1 MARHRADACGEV
13 ETGAGVCCV
22 QKDVTGFGTDADS
35 TLLGGHNFF
44 LVSLREGLLNIDRSN
59 KSGQGPGNKQ
69 LKKTKMKTIKFMT
82 SVALVAA
89 VALVSSGV
97 CKAQEAVAAPPASK
111 AAAGD
116 GKKVE
121 EDAKKVEETKKS
133 WISGSV
139 GTAVTNSYIFF
150 GLVQDKDTFIAQ
162 PYLNLSFSL
171 YEGEGF
177 INAMSFE
184 LPLWWSL
191 HDINKPVQINPGST
205 LRDWYEFD
213 VSPGLS
219 FTLAKNWSLTISDYI
234 YTSPGDYF
242 LTSHNLNLALT
253 YDDSELLG
261 AFALNPHFYFLQE
274 LDNHSG
280 LSLKNGVP
288 YSSDADQ
295 GQYYEFGIAPGHTFA
310 EKSSYPLTVTFPA
323 TVGFGTN
330 GFYGQGFGFFS
341 TGVAVSMP
349 LAFIPSAYG
358 TWTSS
363 LSGLYYRL
371 GTNSARFTDNPNNT
385 ATGRRNQAVIAW
397 SIGTE
402 F

>member
-1 MARHRADACGEV
+1 
-13 ETGAGVCCV
+13 
-22 QKDVTGFGTDADS
+22 
-35 TLLGGHNFF
+35 
-44 LVSLREGLLNIDRSN
+44 
-59 KSGQGPGNKQ
+59 
-69 LKKTKMKTIKFMT
+69 MKTIKLIT
-82 SVALVAA
+82 SVALFAA
-89 VALVSSGV
+89 VALLRNSASG
-97 CKAQEAVAAPPASK
+97 QEAVANAPAPKSATEEAKK
-111 AAAGD
+111 AED

-121 EDAKKVEETKKS
+121 EPKAEEEKKS

-139 GTAVTNSYIFF
+139 GTAITNEYIFF

-171 YEGEGF
+171 YEGEGT
-177 INAMSFE
+177 INAVSFE

-191 HDINKPVQINPGST
+191 HDINKPRPLNGQSS
-205 LRDWYEFD
+205 LKAWYEFD
-213 VSPGLS
+213 VSPGFS
-219 FTLAKNWSLTISDYI
+219 FTVAKKLTITISDYI

-242 LTSHNLNLALT
+242 STSHNLNLGFT
-253 YDDSELLG
+253 YDDSDLLG

-274 LDNHSG
+274 LHNHSG
-280 LSLKNGVP
+280 LGT
-288 YSSDADQ
+288 Q
-295 GQYYEFGIAPGHTFA
+295 GSTESQYYEIGIAPSHTFA
-310 EKSSYPLTVTFPA
+310 EKATYPVTVSFPNTA
-323 TVGFGTN
+323 GFGSN

-341 TGVAVSMP
+341 TGVNVSVP

-363 LSGLYYRL
+363 LMGQYFRL

-385 ATGRRNQAVIAW
+385 STGRRNQAVVTW

>member
-1 MARHRADACGEV
+1 
-13 ETGAGVCCV
+13 
-22 QKDVTGFGTDADS
+22 
-35 TLLGGHNFF
+35 
-44 LVSLREGLLNIDRSN
+44 
-59 KSGQGPGNKQ
+59 
-69 LKKTKMKTIKFMT
+69 MKTIKFIT
-82 SVALVAA
+82 PVALFAA
-89 VALVSSGV
+89 VALAGPSANG
-97 CKAQEAVAAPPASK
+97 QEAITASPSRSLGAVALAGTSATGQEASASK
-111 AAAGD
+111 SVVKDA
-116 GKKVE
+116 KKVE
-121 EDAKKVEETKKS
+121 EDAKKVEEEKKS

-139 GTAVTNSYIFF
+139 GTAITNEYIFF

-177 INAMSFE
+177 LNAVSFE
-184 LPLWWSL
+184 LPLWWSI
-191 HDINKPVQINPGST
+191 HDINKPRPLNGGST

-219 FTLAKNWSLTISDYI
+219 FTFAKNWTFVISDYI

-242 LTSHNLNLALT
+242 STSHNLNLALT

-280 LSLKNGVP
+280 L
-288 YSSDADQ
+288 ATQ
-295 GQYYEFGIAPGHTFA
+295 GNTESQYYEFGIAPGHTFG
-310 EKSSYPLTVTFPA
+310 EKATYPVTLTFPT

-341 TGVAVSMP
+341 TGASVSVPM
-349 LAFIPSAYG
+349 AFIPSAYG
-358 TWTSS
+358 TWTTS

-385 ATGRRNQAVIAW
+385 RTGRRNQGVIAW

>member
-1 MARHRADACGEV
+1 MEFQ
-13 ETGAGVCCV
+13 ETNN
-22 QKDVTGFGTDADS
+22 T
-35 TLLGGHNFF
+35 N
-44 LVSLREGLLNIDRSN
+44 
-59 KSGQGPGNKQ
+59 
-69 LKKTKMKTIKFMT
+69 MKTIKFMIPL
-82 SVALVAA
+82 ALFVA
-89 VALVSSGV
+89 VALPSTSVR
-97 CKAQEAVAAPPASK
+97 AQDAVGGSSK
-111 AAAGD
+111 AVVEET
-116 GKKVE
+116 KKVE
-121 EDAKKVEETKKS
+121 EAKKS

-139 GTAVTNSYIFF
+139 GTAVTNEYIFF
-150 GLVQDKDTFIAQ
+150 GLVQDKDTVIAQ

-177 INAMSFE
+177 LNALSFE
-184 LPLWWSL
+184 LPLWASI
-191 HDINKPVQINPGST
+191 HDINKPRPLNGGST
-205 LRDWYEFD
+205 LKDWYEFD

-219 FTLAKNWSLTISDYI
+219 FTLAKNWNLTISDYI

-253 YDDSELLG
+253 YDDSELLK
-261 AFALNPHFYFLQE
+261 AFALHPHFYFLQE

-280 LSLKNGVP
+280 LATQGSTL
-288 YSSDADQ
+288 
-295 GQYYEFGIAPGHTFA
+295 GQYYELGIAPGLTLA
-310 EKSSYPLTVTFPA
+310 EKATYPLTVTFPT

-341 TGVAVSMP
+341 TGTSISAPM
-349 LAFIPSAYG
+349 AFIPSAYG
-358 TWTSS
+358 SWTTS

-385 ATGRRNQAVIAW
+385 PTGRRNQFVISW

>member
-1 MARHRADACGEV
+1 
-13 ETGAGVCCV
+13 
-22 QKDVTGFGTDADS
+22 
-35 TLLGGHNFF
+35 
-44 LVSLREGLLNIDRSN
+44 
-59 KSGQGPGNKQ
+59 
-69 LKKTKMKTIKFMT
+69 MKTIKLMT
-82 SVALVAA
+82 VAA
-89 VALVSSGV
+89 LFAIIALANPRVCRAQTAVPAAIAATAPVDTTAPAASSS
-97 CKAQEAVAAPPASK
+97 KAVA
-111 AAAGD
+111 
-116 GKKVE
+116 
-121 EDAKKVEETKKS
+121 EDAKKVEEEKKS

-139 GTAVTNSYIFF
+139 GTAVTNEYIFF

-177 INAMSFE
+177 LNAMSFE

-191 HDINKPVQINPGST
+191 HDINKPRPINGGSN
-205 LRDWYEFD
+205 LKAWYEFD
-213 VSPGLS
+213 VSPGFS
-219 FTLAKNWSLTISDYI
+219 FTFAKKWNFTISDYI

-242 LTSHNLNLALT
+242 ATSHNLNLALT
-253 YDDSELLG
+253 YDDSELMG
-261 AFALNPHFYFLQE
+261 AFALSPHFYFLQE
-274 LDNHSG
+274 LHNHSG
-280 LSLKNGVP
+280 LATKGDTL
-288 YSSDADQ
+288 

-310 EKSSYPLTVTFPA
+310 EKSTYPLALTFPT
-323 TVGFGTN
+323 TVGFGSN

-341 TGVAVSMP
+341 TGASVSVP

-363 LSGLYYRL
+363 VSGLYYRL

-385 ATGRRNQAVIAW
+385 ATGRRNQVVFSW